1 MKILITNDD
10 GIDARGIIALAKKIS
25 KKHEVIVVA
34 PREQKSAS
42 SHSIS
47 IHSPIKIREE
57 QIDKGFKSYSLVGTP
72 ADCTQA
78 GLSLLGEN
86 IDLVISGVNRGLN
99 CGTDILYSG
108 TVSAAIEGAIY
119 SVPSIAISMEVDWSR
134 EDEDY
139 TKAVNWVSRIVDI
152 AEKSYLKDN
161 VVLNINVPDVKEEE
175 IKGFKVCRLG
185 KSTYK
190 TDYILIEENE
200 DKIYMTKGTRNNIL
214 EDDSDLYF
222 LSEGYVT
229 LTPLHFD
236 FTNFKILDE
245 VKNIFED
252 KVMEEWKTKR

>member
-10 GIDARGIIALAKKIS
+10 GVNARGIYTLAKEIS

-34 PREQKSAS
+34 PREQRSAY
-42 SHSIS
+42 SHAIT
-47 IHSPIKIREE
+47 IHNPIKIREE
-57 QIDKGFKSYSLVGTP
+57 KIDEDFKAYSLVGTP

-78 GLSLLGEN
+78 GLSLLAKDV
-86 IDLVISGVNRGLN
+86 DLVISGINRGIN

-119 SVPSIAISMEVDWSR
+119 NIPSIAISMEVDWVR

-139 TKAVNWVSRIVDI
+139 TKAAKWISKVVDI
-152 AEKSYLKDN
+152 AENNYLRND
-161 VVLNINVPDVKEEE
+161 VVLNVNVPNINEED
-175 IKGFKVCRLG
+175 IKGIKVCKLG
-185 KSTYK
+185 KSIYK
-190 TDYILIEENE
+190 TDYVLIEENE
-200 DKIYMTKGTRNNIL
+200 DMVYETKGIRNEIS

-222 LSEGYVT
+222 LSQGYVT

-245 VKNIFED
+245 VKSIFE
-252 KVMEEWKTKR
+252 K

>member
-1 MKILITNDD
+1 MRILITNDD
-10 GIDARGIIALAKKIS
+10 GINARGIIALAKEIS
-25 KKHEVIVVA
+25 KKHEIIVVA

-47 IHSPIKIREE
+47 IHNPIKIREE
-57 QIDKGFKSYSLVGTP
+57 KLDDNFKAYSLVGTP

-86 IDLVISGVNRGLN
+86 IDLVISGINRGLN

-108 TVSAAIEGAIY
+108 TVSAAVEGAIY
-119 SVPSIAISMEVDWSR
+119 SVPSIAISMDVDWSK

-139 TKAVNWVSRIVDI
+139 SKAAKWISKILDV
-152 AEKSYLKDN
+152 AEKDYLKDN
-161 VVLNINVPDVKEEE
+161 VVLNINVPNINEED
-175 IKGFKVCRLG
+175 IKGLKVCRLG

-190 TDYILIEENE
+190 TNYILVEENE
-200 DKIYMTKGTRNNIL
+200 DKVYVTKGTRNDIL

-222 LSEGYVT
+222 LSQGYVT

-245 VKNIFED
+245 VKDIFED
-252 KVMEEWKTKR
+252 KVI

>member
-10 GIDARGIIALAKKIS
+10 GIDARGILTLAREIS

-47 IHSPIKIREE
+47 IHNPIKIREE
-57 QIDKGFKSYSLVGTP
+57 KIDENFKSYSLVGTP

-78 GLSLLGEN
+78 GLSLLSEN
-86 IDLVISGVNRGLN
+86 VDLVISGINRGLN

-119 SVPSIAISMEVDWSR
+119 DVPSIAISMEVDWER
-134 EDEDY
+134 YDEDY
-139 TKAVNWVSRIVDI
+139 TKAAKIASKIVDI
-152 AEKSYLKDN
+152 AEKKYLKKD
-161 VVLNINVPDVKEEE
+161 VVLNVNVPDIDEKD
-175 IKGFKVCRLG
+175 IKGIKVTKLG

-190 TDYILIEENE
+190 TNYVLIEENE
-200 DKIYMTKGTRNNIL
+200 DKIYTTKGTRNEIL
-214 EDDSDLYF
+214 EEDCDLYF
-222 LSEGYVT
+222 LTQGYVT

-252 KVMEEWKTKR
+252 

>member
-1 MKILITNDD
+1 MKVLITNDD
-10 GIDARGIIALAKKIS
+10 GITARGIITLAKEIA

-47 IHSPIKIREE
+47 IHNPIKIREE
-57 QIDKGFKSYSLVGTP
+57 KIDEGFKAYSLVGTP

-78 GLSLLGEN
+78 GLSLLGKD
-86 IDLVISGVNRGLN
+86 IDLVISGINRGLN

-108 TVSAAIEGAIY
+108 TVSAAVEGAIY
-119 SVPSIAISMEVDWSR
+119 SVPSIAISMEVDWER

-139 TKAVNWVSRIVDI
+139 TKAAKWISKVVDM
-152 AEKSYLKDN
+152 AENRYLRND
-161 VVLNINVPDVKEEE
+161 VVLNVNVPNVNEED
-175 IKGFKVCRLG
+175 IKGIKVCKLG

-190 TDYILIEENE
+190 TDYVLVEENE
-200 DKIYMTKGTRNNIL
+200 DMIYVTKGVRNKIS

-222 LSEGYVT
+222 LAQGYVT

-245 VKNIFED
+245 VKNIFEN
-252 KVMEEWKTKR
+252 

>member
-1 MKILITNDD
+1 MKVLITNDD
-10 GIDARGIIALAKKIS
+10 GINARGILALAKEIS
-25 KKHEVIVVA
+25 KKHEIIVVA

-47 IHSPIKIREE
+47 IHNPIKIREE
-57 QIDKGFKSYSLVGTP
+57 KIDKDFKSYSLVGTP

-78 GLSLLGEN
+78 GLSLLSN
-86 IDLVISGVNRGLN
+86 DIDLVISGINRGLN

-119 SVPSIAISMEVDWSR
+119 NVPSIAISMEVNWERD
-134 EDEDY
+134 DEDY
-139 TKAVNWVSRIVDI
+139 TKAAKWISKIVDM
-152 AEKSYLKDN
+152 AEKSYLKQD
-161 VVLNINVPDVKEEE
+161 VVLNVNVPNIAEED
-175 IKGFKVCRLG
+175 IKGIKVCKLG

-190 TDYILIEENE
+190 TAYVLVEENE
-200 DKIYMTKGTRNNIL
+200 DMIYTTKGTRNEIL
-214 EDDSDLYF
+214 EEDSDLYF
-222 LSEGYVT
+222 LTQGYVT

-252 KVMEEWKTKR
+252 

>member
-1 MKILITNDD
+1 MKVLITNDD
-10 GIDARGIIALAKKIS
+10 GINARGILALAKEIS

-47 IHSPIKIREE
+47 IHNPIKIREE
-57 QIDKGFKSYSLVGTP
+57 KIDEGFKSYSVVGTP

-78 GLSLLGEN
+78 GLSLLCED
-86 IDLVISGVNRGLN
+86 IDLVISGINRGLN

-119 SVPSIAISMEVDWSR
+119 NVPSIAISMEVDWKR
-134 EDEDY
+134 YDEDY
-139 TKAVNWVSRIVDI
+139 TKAANWVSKIVDI
-152 AEKSYLKDN
+152 AEKNYLRED
-161 VVLNINVPDVKEEE
+161 VVLNVNVPNVDEEK
-175 IKGFKVCRLG
+175 IKGIKVCKLG

-190 TDYILIEENE
+190 TNYVLIEENE
-200 DKIYMTKGTRNNIL
+200 DMIYTTKGTRNEIS
-214 EDDSDLYF
+214 EEESDLYF
-222 LSEGYVT
+222 LSQGYVT

-245 VKNIFED
+245 VKNIFE
-252 KVMEEWKTKR
+252 E

>member
-1 MKILITNDD
+1 MRILITNDD
-10 GIDARGIIALAKKIS
+10 GINAKGVIALAKEIS
-25 KKHEVIVVA
+25 KKHEIIVVA

-47 IHSPIKIREE
+47 IHNPIKIREE
-57 QIDKGFKSYSLVGTP
+57 KLAGNFKSYSLVGTP

-86 IDLVISGVNRGLN
+86 IDLVISGINRGLN

-108 TVSAAIEGAIY
+108 TVSAAVEGAIY
-119 SVPSIAISMEVDWSR
+119 SVPSIAISMDVDWDR

-139 TKAVNWVSRIVDI
+139 SKAAKWVSKIVDV
-152 AEKSYLKDN
+152 AEKDYLKDN
-161 VVLNINVPDVKEEE
+161 VVLNVNVPNINEED
-175 IKGFKVCRLG
+175 IKGLKVCRLG

-190 TDYILIEENE
+190 TNYILLEENE
-200 DKIYMTKGTRNNIL
+200 DKVYITKGTRNDIL

-222 LSEGYVT
+222 LSQGYVT

-245 VKNIFED
+245 VKDIFED
-252 KVMEEWKTKR
+252 KVM

>member
-10 GIDARGIIALAKKIS
+10 GINARGIIALAKEIS
-25 KKHEVIVVA
+25 KKHEIIVVA

-47 IHSPIKIREE
+47 IHNPIKIREE
-57 QIDKGFKSYSLVGTP
+57 KLDENFKAYSLVGTP

-78 GLSLLGEN
+78 GLSLLGGD
-86 IDLVISGVNRGLN
+86 IDIVISGINRGLN

-108 TVSAAIEGAIY
+108 TVSAAVEGAIY
-119 SVPSIAISMEVDWSR
+119 SVPSIAISMDVDWSK

-139 TKAVNWVSRIVDI
+139 SKAAKWISKILDV
-152 AEKSYLKDN
+152 AEKGYLKEN
-161 VVLNINVPDVKEEE
+161 VVLNVNVPNINEED
-175 IKGFKVCRLG
+175 IKGLKVCRLG

-190 TDYILIEENE
+190 TNYILVEENE
-200 DKIYMTKGTRNNIL
+200 DMVYVTKGTRNDIL

-222 LSEGYVT
+222 LSQGYVT

-245 VKNIFED
+245 VKDIFED
-252 KVMEEWKTKR
+252 KVM

>member
-1 MKILITNDD
+1 MKVLITNDD
-10 GIDARGIIALAKKIS
+10 GINARGILALAKEIS
-25 KKHEVIVVA
+25 KKHEIIVVA

-47 IHSPIKIREE
+47 IHNPIKIKEE
-57 QIDKGFKSYSLVGTP
+57 KIDKDFKSYSLVGTP

-78 GLSLLGEN
+78 GLSLLSKD
-86 IDLVISGVNRGLN
+86 IDLVISGINRGLN

-119 SVPSIAISMEVDWSR
+119 NVPSIAISMEVNWER
-134 EDEDY
+134 YDEDY
-139 TKAVNWVSRIVDI
+139 TKAAKWISKIVDI
-152 AEKSYLKDN
+152 AEKSYLKQD
-161 VVLNINVPDVKEEE
+161 VVLNVNVPNIAEED
-175 IKGFKVCRLG
+175 IKGIKVCKLG

-190 TDYILIEENE
+190 TDYALVEENE
-200 DKIYMTKGTRNNIL
+200 DMIYTTKGARNEIL
-214 EDDSDLYF
+214 EEDSDLYF
-222 LSEGYVT
+222 LTQGYVT

-252 KVMEEWKTKR
+252 

>member
-1 MKILITNDD
+1 MRVLITNDD
-10 GIDARGIIALAKKIS
+10 GINARGIITLAKEIA
-25 KKHEVIVVA
+25 KKHDVIVVA

-47 IHSPIKIREE
+47 IHNPIKIREE
-57 QIDKGFKSYSLVGTP
+57 KIDEGFKAYSLVGTP

-78 GLSLLGEN
+78 GVSLLAED
-86 IDLVISGVNRGLN
+86 IDLVISGINRGLN

-108 TVSAAIEGAIY
+108 TVSAAVEGAIY
-119 SVPSIAISMEVDWSR
+119 NIPSIAISMEVDWER

-139 TKAVNWVSRIVDI
+139 TKAAKWASKVVDI
-152 AEKSYLKDN
+152 AENNYLRND
-161 VVLNINVPDVKEEE
+161 VVLNVNVPNVNEEE
-175 IKGFKVCRLG
+175 IKGIKVCKLG

-190 TDYILIEENE
+190 TDYVLVEENE
-200 DKIYMTKGTRNNIL
+200 DMIYVTKALRNKIT

-222 LSEGYVT
+222 VSQGYVT

-245 VKNIFED
+245 VGNIFED
-252 KVMEEWKTKR
+252 